1 MKINVFLF
9 CLCTLLALLSCQPEK
24 RESTENARDTTEV
37 NTRKESPEK
46 MIDILVGEWELEEAA
61 AGNADRHEGAMQRIR
76 FTEEA
81 RYIGYANDEKV
92 DSGAYRM
99 NEQLRNLYLESEA
112 DEEPREYEIDL
123 QQDRLTLK
131 PREAEQGRSESSLTY
146 KRVAGE

>member
-1 MKINVFLF
+1 
-9 CLCTLLALLSCQPEK
+9 
-24 RESTENARDTTEV
+24 
-37 NTRKESPEK
+37 
-46 MIDILVGEWELEEAA
+46 MIDILVGEWELQEAA
-61 AGNADRHEGAMQRIR
+61 AGNADRREGAMQRIR

-81 RYIGYANDEKV
+81 RYIGYADDEKV

-146 KRVAGE
+146 ERVAGE

>member
-1 MKINVFLF
+1 MKIKVFLF
-9 CLCTLLALLSCQPEK
+9 CLCALLASSCQQEK
-24 RESTENARDTTEV
+24 REASTDVRDTAEV

-46 MIDILVGEWELEEAA
+46 MIEILVGEWELDEGA
-61 AGNADRHEGAMQRIR
+61 AGNADQQDGAMQRIR

-81 RYIGYANDEKV
+81 RYIGYSDDEKV

-123 QQDRLTLK
+123 QENRLTLK
-131 PREAEQGRSESSLTY
+131 RSEAQTGGSSSY
-146 KRVAGE
+146 SYRRVAGR